1 MPPVPAGVPVLGA
14 SRRLRLEDRVE
25 LPRLYLAWHSPA
37 LFDEGDAALD
47 LLADIL
53 GGGKTSRL
61 YRALVVEQQLATEVT
76 AVQYSRE
83 LCGMFQV
90 VATAAPGVTLDRL
103 AAAVH
108 ACLDEVRAT
117 PIDEAELR
125 RSQVQAEAHFIYRL
139 QTVGGF
145 SGKSDQLNAYNVYR
159 DDPGYV
165 GEDLARYGR
174 ATPAHLQAV
183 ASQWLSQ
190 PHVTLGVVPQGQ
202 VSLGIADAVQAV
214 VA

>member
-1 MPPVPAGVPVLGA
+1 
-14 SRRLRLEDRVE
+14 
-25 LPRLYLAWHSPA
+25 
-37 LFDEGDAALD
+37 LFDHGDAELD
-47 LLADIL
+47 LLADVL

-61 YRALVVEQQLATEVT
+61 YLALVVEQQIATEVT

-103 AAAVH
+103 SDAVH
-108 ACLDEVRAT
+108 ACLADVRQT
-117 PIDEAELR
+117 PVGEEELR
-125 RSQVQAEAHFIYRL
+125 RSQVQAEAHFTYRL
-139 QTVGGF
+139 QTIGGF

-174 ATPAHLQAV
+174 ATPATLLQAT
-183 ASQWLSQ
+183 SDWLSR
-190 PHVTLGVVPQGQ
+190 PFLALGMTPIGQ
-202 VSLGIADAVQAV
+202 RSLGLVDATQAV